1 MAEERKIFTLTQL
14 NLSLER
20 HFWDNFSKRD
30 FWITAEVIKINQKS
44 GHFYLELADS
54 VKDETTARSRA
65 AIWASTYTKIVGEI
79 GIKEFQGILQE
90 GNKILMNVKIEYH
103 KIYGMSLRVRNID
116 PNYSY
121 GEIERKRQEV
131 IKRLSKE
138 GIFGNQK
145 LLRLPTVIKRIALI
159 GSPETSGFRDFMN
172 ELFNNHDFNNFK
184 VKTFSVRVQGD
195 AAVKDI
201 VAAINE
207 ANLYDVEAIVM
218 IRGGGSKMDL
228 ALFDD
233 YKIAHAICHS
243 RLPVLTGIGHETDEV
258 VADLVARQF
267 FITPTAVG
275 KHIQYEI
282 QSFREIMRSLHDKT
296 IQKAQQLLGESK
308 EEFTHYNNYLSH
320 FSIQLIH
327 SWRGLFQEIEFDV
340 LTKGKTLLYAS
351 KDELANIGHRTY
363 AQLQRLVQQEG
374 STLERFSDRIL
385 TLSKQQLELEKDVK
399 LSMLL
404 SKVQLY
410 SQQVIEKEQIGLKN
424 QEELL
429 KLLDPRKILSAGYT
443 ISMIKDKDVK
453 DINVEIGDEMKTLS
467 SNYLITSKVISKEEN
482 EYGSN

>member
-1 MAEERKIFTLTQL
+1 MREERKIFTLTQL

-30 FWITAEVIKINQKS
+30 FWITAEVIKVNQKS
-44 GHFYLELADS
+44 GHYYLELADS

-65 AIWASTYTKIVGEI
+65 AIWASTYTTIVGEI
-79 GIKEFQGILQE
+79 GLKEFQGILQA

-103 KIYGMSLRVRNID
+103 KIYGMSLRIRSID

-131 IKRLSKE
+131 IKRLVKE
-138 GIFGNQK
+138 EIFTNQK
-145 LLRLPTVIKRIALI
+145 ALRLPIVIKRIALI

-184 VKTFSVRVQGD
+184 IKVFPVRVQGE
-195 AAVKDI
+195 AGIKEI

-207 ANLYDVEAIVM
+207 ANFYDVEAIVM

-233 YKIAHAICHS
+233 YEIAKAICHS
-243 RLPVLTGIGHETDEV
+243 SIPVLTGIGHENDEV

-282 QSFREIMRSLHDKT
+282 QSFREIMRSLQDKT
-296 IQKAQQLLGESK
+296 IQKAQQLLAENK

-320 FSIQLIH
+320 FSTQLIH
-327 SWRGLFQEIEFDV
+327 SWRGVFQEIEFDV
-340 LTKGKTLLYAS
+340 LTKGKTLLYAH
-351 KDELANIGHRTY
+351 KEELANLGHRTY

-374 STLERFSDRIL
+374 GALERFTDRL
-385 TLSKQQLELEKDVK
+385 LALSKQRIEMEKDVK
-399 LSMLL
+399 LSMIL
-404 SKVQLY
+404 SKVQVY
-410 SQQVIEKEQIGLKN
+410 SQQVVEKEQIGLRN

-443 ISMIKDKDVK
+443 ISMIKDKDIK
-453 DINVEIGDEMKTLS
+453 DIAVEIGDEMKTLS

-482 EYGSN
+482 KYGNN